1 MKQNDEEIDQL
12 LDKAIDKLD
21 MIKMNA
27 QDINTAVER

>member
-27 QDINTAVER
+27 QDINTAVEQ

>member
-27 QDINTAVER
+27 QDINTAVE